1 MKTKKGRKPITEG
14 LKSQELEEWI
24 KVHDKNRTIIKCQAL
39 FSLSQGVK
47 VSEICNVLNITRESI
62 RVWRNQFQKDGID
75 ALIMSIKRKGRNTQF
90 TNELKSSLIKN
101 LGRPPDSLGYDQKI
115 WDGKLVAEYL
125 KKEWDITVSV
135 RTAQNWINKLGI
147 RKNYR
152 RRISFK

>member
-14 LKSQELEEWI
+14 LESRELEEWI
-24 KVHDKNRTIIKCQAL
+24 KVNDKNRALIKCQAL
-39 FSLSQGVK
+39 FSLSKGVK

-75 ALIMSIKRKGRNTQF
+75 ALIMSKKRKGRNTQF

-101 LGRPPDSLGYDQKI
+101 LGKPPGNFGYDQKI
-115 WDGKLVAEYL
+115 WDGKLVVEYL
-125 KKEWDITVSV
+125 KKEWNITVSV

-152 RRISFK
+152 TRISFK